1 VRINPALE
9 EVSPSVR
16 VLRQKK
22 RPKRLPSKLLQ
33 IRVGLGLSQG
43 EMSRR
48 LGGDDTERAY
58 ISKYERGVLEPPL
71 EILLEY
77 ARSISTTG
85 RGEFLEALIDDSMDI
100 PTKLPSLPSKEI
112 RIKRNSSGRG

>member
-1 VRINPALE
+1 MCVIPARE
-9 EVSPSVR
+9 GVSPSVQ

-33 IRVGLGLSQG
+33 VRLGLGLSQG

-48 LGGDDTERAY
+48 LGGDNTERAY

-71 EILLEY
+71 EILLKY
-77 ARSISTTG
+77 ARLISTTG
-85 RGEFLEALIDDSMDI
+85 RGEFLEALIDDSIDL
-100 PTKLPSLPSKEI
+100 PAYLPSAPGKEI
-112 RIKRNSSGRG
+112 RRKPNSD

>member
-1 VRINPALE
+1 MRA
-9 EVSPSVR
+9 
-16 VLRQKK
+16 LRQKK

-33 IRVGLGLSQG
+33 IRLGLGLSQG

-58 ISKYERGVLEPPL
+58 ISKYERGILEPPL

-85 RGEFLEALIDDSMDI
+85 RGEFLEALIDDSID
-100 PTKLPSLPSKEI
+100 LPDRLPAKPSKLI
-112 RIKRNSSGRG
+112 RGKRNSEQ

>member
-1 VRINPALE
+1 M
-9 EVSPSVR
+9 R

-22 RPKRLPSKLLQ
+22 RPKRLPGKLLQ
-33 IRVGLGLSQG
+33 IRLGLGLSQG
-43 EMSRR
+43 EMSKR

-77 ARSISTTG
+77 ARTISITG
-85 RGEFLEALIDDSMDI
+85 SGEFLEALIDDSMD
-100 PTKLPSLPSKEI
+100 LPSRLPSALGKE
-112 RIKRNSSGRG
+112 RRRN

>member
-1 VRINPALE
+1 M
-9 EVSPSVR
+9 R

-33 IRVGLGLSQG
+33 IRLSLGLSQG

-48 LGGDDTERAY
+48 LGGDDSERAY
-58 ISKYERGVLEPPL
+58 VSKYERGVLEPPL

-77 ARSISTTG
+77 ARAISTTG
-85 RGEFLEALIDDSMDI
+85 RGEFLEALIDDSIDL
-100 PTKLPSLPSKEI
+100 PEELPSKPSKEI
-112 RIKRNSSGRG
+112 RRK

>member
-1 VRINPALE
+1 M
-9 EVSPSVR
+9 R

-22 RPKRLPSKLLQ
+22 RPKRLASKLLQ
-33 IRVGLGLSQG
+33 IRLELGLSQG

-48 LGGDDTERAY
+48 LGGNEAERAY

-77 ARSISTTG
+77 ARLISTTG
-85 RGEFLEALIDDSMDI
+85 KGEFLEALIDDSMNL
-100 PTKLPSLPSKEI
+100 PTRLPSSPDK
-112 RIKRNSSGRG
+112 

>member
-1 VRINPALE
+1 M
-9 EVSPSVR
+9 R

-22 RPKRLPSKLLQ
+22 RPKKLPSKLMR
-33 IRVGLGLSQG
+33 IRLGLGLSQG

-48 LGGDDTERAY
+48 LGGDEGERAY

-77 ARSISTTG
+77 ARLISATG
-85 RGEFLEALIDDSMDI
+85 SGEFLEALIDDSMDL
-100 PTKLPSLPSKEI
+100 PDQLPSTPGKVI
-112 RIKRNSSGRG
+112 RRKPNNA

>member
-1 VRINPALE
+1 
-9 EVSPSVR
+9 VR
-16 VLRQKK
+16 VLCQKK

-33 IRVGLGLSQG
+33 IRLALGLSQG

-85 RGEFLEALIDDSMDI
+85 RGEFLEALIDDSID
-100 PTKLPSLPSKEI
+100 LPEHLPAKPSKKI
-112 RIKRNSSGRG
+112 GITRNSE

>member
-1 VRINPALE
+1 M
-9 EVSPSVR
+9 R
-16 VLRQKK
+16 VMRQKK

-33 IRVGLGLSQG
+33 IRLGLRLSQG

-48 LGGDDTERAY
+48 LGGDEAERAY

-85 RGEFLEALIDDSMDI
+85 RGEFLEALIDDSMDLPI
-100 PTKLPSLPSKEI
+100 QLPSTPAKSP
-112 RIKRNSSGRG
+112 RNPRNSD

>member
-1 VRINPALE
+1 M
-9 EVSPSVR
+9 
-16 VLRQKK
+16 RQKK

-33 IRVGLGLSQG
+33 IRLGLRLSQG

-48 LGGDDTERAY
+48 LGGDEAERAY

-85 RGEFLEALIDDSMDI
+85 RGEFLEALIDDSMDLPI
-100 PTKLPSLPSKEI
+100 QLPSTPAKSP
-112 RIKRNSSGRG
+112 RNPRNSD

>member
-1 VRINPALE
+1 VRE
-9 EVSPSVR
+9 EASPSVR

-33 IRVGLGLSQG
+33 IRLGLGLSQG
-43 EMSRR
+43 EMSKR
-48 LGGDDTERAY
+48 LGGDHTERAY

-85 RGEFLEALIDDSMDI
+85 RGEFLETLIDDSIDL
-100 PTKLPSLPSKEI
+100 PKHLPSAPGKEI
-112 RIKRNSSGRG
+112 RRK

>member
-1 VRINPALE
+1 M
-9 EVSPSVR
+9 R

-22 RPKRLPSKLLQ
+22 RPKRLASKLLQ
-33 IRVGLGLSQG
+33 IRLGLGLSQG

-58 ISKYERGVLEPPL
+58 ISKYERGILEPPL

-77 ARSISTTG
+77 ARLISTTG
-85 RGEFLEALIDDSMDI
+85 RGEFLEALIDDAMDL
-100 PTKLPSLPSKEI
+100 PDHLPSMPSKVT
-112 RIKRNSSGRG
+112 RRNRGIK

>member
-1 VRINPALE
+1 MRVNPARE
-9 EVSPSVR
+9 EGSPSVR

-22 RPKRLPSKLLQ
+22 RPKRLASKLLQ
-33 IRVGLGLSQG
+33 IRLGLGLSQG

-48 LGGDDTERAY
+48 LGGDEAERAY
-58 ISKYERGVLEPPL
+58 VSKYERGILEPSL

-85 RGEFLEALIDDSMDI
+85 RGEYLEALIDDSIDL
-100 PTKLPSLPSKEI
+100 PAYLPSEPGKE
-112 RIKRNSSGRG
+112 KRRKRKGC

>member
-1 VRINPALE
+1 M
-9 EVSPSVR
+9 R

-33 IRVGLGLSQG
+33 IRLGLGLSQG
-43 EMSRR
+43 EMSKR
-48 LGGDDTERAY
+48 LGGDDAGRAY

-85 RGEFLEALIDDSMDI
+85 RGEFLETLIDDSMDL
-100 PTKLPSLPSKEI
+100 PVHLPSVPGK
-112 RIKRNSSGRG
+112 KRRS

>member
-1 VRINPALE
+1 MRINHARE
-9 EVSPSVR
+9 EVSPNVP

-22 RPKRLPSKLLQ
+22 RPKKLPSKLLQ
-33 IRVGLGLSQG
+33 IRLGLGLSQG

-48 LGGDDTERAY
+48 LGGDEAERAY

-85 RGEFLEALIDDSMDI
+85 RGEFLEALIDDSINLPDH
-100 PTKLPSLPSKEI
+100 LPSVPGTE
-112 RIKRNSSGRG
+112 IKRK